1 MKSYFKVRFTLPNYC
16 RLRFF
21 FSLTECVTHC
31 QSFYA
36 DFYADFEL
44 QKSTQSDILSFKLR
58 DPLAFIKTSTTDM
71 GSLKCFLAS
80 SCLECLT
87 RLILLR
93 RSFCSPGSC
102 SHMRGSF
109 LCIPLGVLSSLVS
122 FYQPISTLLRL
133 SSELLEFSQLS
144 L

>member
-1 MKSYFKVRFTLPNYC
+1 MKSYFKVRSTLPNYC

-71 GSLKCFLAS
+71 GVF
-80 SCLECLT
+80 E
-87 RLILLR
+87 
-93 RSFCSPGSC
+93 
-102 SHMRGSF
+102 
-109 LCIPLGVLSSLVS
+109 
-122 FYQPISTLLRL
+122 TLLGFKL
-133 SSELLEFSQLS
+133 SRVSNEAYFTSSIIPQSLIMQPYARIFPLHTPWLS
-144 L
+144 FVFGFILPAYCVYHPNCWNFRS